1 MSQIDKLKHS
11 FRDSRSTFR
20 YCDFERLLSGGGF
33 DKIKAGATGG
43 SRRKFMHRTT
53 QAMIWLDEPHD
64 GEMKPAMVRRLRAQ
78 LESLG
83 LI

>member
-1 MSQIDKLKHS
+1 MSQIDKLKDS
-11 FRDSRSTFR
+11 FRNCRSTFR
-20 YCDFERLLSGGGF
+20 YRDFERLLAGVGF
-33 DKIKAGATGG
+33 DHVKAGKTGG

-53 QAMIWLDEPHD
+53 QVMIWLDEPHD
-64 GEMKPAMVRRLRAQ
+64 GEMRPAMVHRLQQQ

>member
-11 FRDSRSTFR
+11 FRDCRGSFR
-20 YCDFERLLSGGGF
+20 YCDFERLLTAVGF
-33 DKIKAGATGG
+33 DQIRAGKTGG

-53 QAMIWLDEPHD
+53 KGMIWLDEPHD
-64 GEMKPAMVRRLRAQ
+64 GEMRPAMVRRLRLQ
-78 LESLG
+78 LETLG

>member
-11 FRDSRSTFR
+11 FRDCRSTFR
-20 YCDFERLLSGGGF
+20 YCDFERLLAAAGF
-33 DKIKAGATGG
+33 DKIKAGASGG

-53 QAMIWLDEPHD
+53 KVMIWLDEPHGD
-64 GEMKPAMVRRLRAQ
+64 EMKPAMVRRLRVQ
-78 LESLG
+78 LERLG

>member
-1 MSQIDKLKHS
+1 MSQVDKLKRS
-11 FRDSRSTFR
+11 FRDCRSTFR
-20 YCDFERLLSGGGF
+20 YCDLERLLTGVGF
-33 DKIKAGATGG
+33 DEVRAGKTGG

-53 QAMIWLDEPHD
+53 RVMIWLDEPHD
-64 GEMKPAMVRRLRAQ
+64 GEMRPAMVRRLRLQ